1 MLYYKGIYDFLVLVD
16 LDLTFSGP
24 IWLILG
30 LEFALKSFT
39 KVN

>member
-1 MLYYKGIYDFLVLVD
+1 MLNHKGIYDFLVLVD

-30 LEFALKSFT
+30 LELVLKSFI